1 MKKITFG
8 DNKNII
14 GKNLKSIR
22 KERHLTQGELAA
34 KMQTFNVNIDQQ
46 MISKIENNA
55 RIVTDYELA
64 SLWYILGVDIK
75 EMLQNIDELPPIP
88 RPSSS
93 DPGVGGQIFP
103 GTPNNTAKKK

>member
-14 GKNLKSIR
+14 GKNLKRIR

-64 SLWYILGVDIK
+64 SLCYILGVDINA
-75 EMLQNIDELPPIP
+75 MLQNIDEVLRINK
-88 RPSSS
+88 
-93 DPGVGGQIFP
+93 
-103 GTPNNTAKKK
+103 T

>member
-64 SLWYILGVDIK
+64 SLCYILGVDIQ
-75 EMLQNIDELPPIP
+75 EMLQNIDEVLRINK
-88 RPSSS
+88 
-93 DPGVGGQIFP
+93 
-103 GTPNNTAKKK
+103 T

>member
-55 RIVTDYELA
+55 RIVTDYELS
-64 SLWYILGVDIK
+64 SLCYILGVDINA
-75 EMLQNIDELPPIP
+75 MLQNIDEVLRINK
-88 RPSSS
+88 
-93 DPGVGGQIFP
+93 
-103 GTPNNTAKKK
+103 T

>member
-64 SLWYILGVDIK
+64 SLCYMLGVDIK
-75 EMLQNIDELPPIP
+75 EMLQNIDEVLRINK
-88 RPSSS
+88 
-93 DPGVGGQIFP
+93 
-103 GTPNNTAKKK
+103 T

>member
-1 MKKITFG
+1 MKKISFG
-8 DNKNII
+8 DNKNVIND
-14 GKNLKSIR
+14 NLKAIR
-22 KERHLTQGELAA
+22 QERNLTQSELAA
-34 KMQTFNVNIDQQ
+34 KMKTYNVNLDQQ

-55 RIVTDYELA
+55 RILTDYELA
-64 SLWYILGVDIK
+64 SLCYILGVDIK

>member
-64 SLWYILGVDIK
+64 SLCYILGVDINA
-75 EMLQNIDELPPIP
+75 MLQNIDEVLRINK
-88 RPSSS
+88 
-93 DPGVGGQIFP
+93 
-103 GTPNNTAKKK
+103 T

>member
-64 SLWYILGVDIK
+64 SLCYILGVDIK
-75 EMLQNIDELPPIP
+75 EMLQNIDEVLRINK
-88 RPSSS
+88 
-93 DPGVGGQIFP
+93 
-103 GTPNNTAKKK
+103 T